1 VSYRERVT
9 SPGPKKL
16 LALDGGGI
24 RGVLSLEVLAA
35 IERTLRLALNAS
47 ETFVLADY
55 FDYVAGTSTGAVI
68 AAGLAIGMSVDEI
81 RAMYVTHGAEMFD
94 RAAITKRFKYRYDST
109 RLSGLLMRT
118 FGAETT
124 FGDDRLRSLLMMV
137 LRNASTDSPWPVS
150 NNPNAKFNQPQ
161 LPDNNLQLPLW
172 QLVRAST
179 AAPTFFPPES
189 VSIGGRNFI
198 FVDGGMTTYNNPA
211 FQLFLMA
218 TLDVYEL
225 GWKADERELLLVSVG
240 TGTSFRANENLRPGN
255 MNMLFNASSVPA
267 GLVSA
272 ALAEQDMLCRIF
284 GRCRHGSA
292 IDAEVGDLCAGP
304 GILERRLFSYLR
316 FNAELTREG
325 LDDLGLPDIQPE
337 HVQRLDSV
345 AHIESLQQ
353 VGMRVGL
360 QVRRE
365 HFDGFVQAPPPA
377 PPPARPR
384 PRSR

>member
-35 IERTLRLALNAS
+35 IERTLRLALNADDS
-47 ETFVLADY
+47 FVLADY
-55 FDYVAGTSTGAVI
+55 FDYVAGTSTGAII
-68 AAGLAIGMSVDEI
+68 AAGLAIGMSVDEL
-81 RAMYVTHGAEMFD
+81 RTLYMRHGVEMFD

-109 RLSGLLMRT
+109 RLKGLLQRS

-124 FGDDRLRSLLMMV
+124 FGDDRLRTLLMMV
-137 LRNASTDSPWPVS
+137 LRNATTDSPWPLS
-150 NNPNAKFNQPQ
+150 NNPGAKFNQPE

-179 AAPTFFPPES
+179 AAPTYFPPES
-189 VSIGGRNFI
+189 VSVGDHNFV
-198 FVDGGMTTYNNPA
+198 FVDGAMTTYNNPA

-218 TLDVYEL
+218 TLDVYRL
-225 GWKADERELLLVSVG
+225 GWMAGERELLLVSVG
-240 TGTSFRANENLRPGN
+240 TGTSPRANANLQPGH

-284 GRCRHGSA
+284 GRCRHGSP
-292 IDAEVGDLCAGP
+292 IDTEVGDLRVGP
-304 GILERRLFSYLR
+304 GILDRRMFSYLR
-316 FNAELTREG
+316 YNAELTRQG
-325 LDDLGLPDIQPE
+325 LDDLGLPDVRPEQVQP
-337 HVQRLDSV
+337 LDSV
-345 AHIESLQQ
+345 QHIDSLQR

-360 QVRRE
+360 QVHRD
-365 HFDGFVQAPPPA
+365 HFDGFV
-377 PPPARPR
+377 
-384 PRSR
+384 